1 MKEERNQLSVVHF
14 IDVFE
19 NHYVIE
25 EDLILKDLSVYAM
38 DIDGSLIDS
47 VNFIISQKNGLNIIS
62 PIGSYSKYA
71 LLGRRLIRCNIVHIF
86 SDEYPNINRLNLGD
100 LDIGG
105 EKKD

>member
-47 VNFIISQKNGLNIIS
+47 VNFIIRQKNGLNIIS
-62 PIGSYSKYA
+62 PIGSYSKYV
-71 LLGRRLIRCNIVHIF
+71 LLGRRLIRCNIVYIS
-86 SDEYPNINRLNLGD
+86 SDEYPSINKMNLGD
-100 LDIGG
+100 LDIG
-105 EKKD
+105 